1 VSALATPLAQ
11 IINQLG
17 RPRTALILAGLAS
30 LHPSTPVRR
39 GVALHRDARR
49 AEGARRRNR
58 EHPLVVQ
65 SVAWRL
71 PGTTAVQVSVTVSDH
86 NPNR

>member
-1 VSALATPLAQ
+1 
-11 IINQLG
+11 
-17 RPRTALILAGLAS
+17 
-30 LHPSTPVRR
+30 
-39 GVALHRDARR
+39 VALHRDARR